1 MSRFLTFVVI
11 FTSFGVAH
19 AQQDGGNGGA
29 GGTGAGGAGAGG
41 TGTGTDTGT
50 TGDVTGGELD
60 TTEIVERGIETGPT
74 EQTESGFAGPEESGF
89 EPPGGG
95 RTFRARTFNS
105 GGQTREIVT
114 GGTSQTQRQ
123 IRPTFR
129 LGFVPSATMLA
140 RSRQRAVSR
149 WVTITPRATEIR
161 GMSFNPDQNGR
172 VTVRGQATSRYG
184 SLLAAAIARLE
195 PGVRSVRNEV
205 QIVPDAGA
213 ASQLQQPSIPQP
225 QPGIPQPQLGIPQ
238 PVAPARSIPFAPG
251 IQIPTNPAPTVPNP
265 APVQNQTPSTAPI
278 VLPLP
283 PLAPRR

>member
-1 MSRFLTFVVI
+1 
-11 FTSFGVAH
+11 
-19 AQQDGGNGGA
+19 
-29 GGTGAGGAGAGG
+29 
-41 TGTGTDTGT
+41 
-50 TGDVTGGELD
+50 
-60 TTEIVERGIETGPT
+60 
-74 EQTESGFAGPEESGF
+74 
-89 EPPGGG
+89 
-95 RTFRARTFNS
+95 
-105 GGQTREIVT
+105 
-114 GGTSQTQRQ
+114 
-123 IRPTFR
+123 
-129 LGFVPSATMLA
+129 MLA

-225 QPGIPQPQLGIPQ
+225 QPGIPQTQLGIPQ

-251 IQIPTNPAPTVPNP
+251 IQIPTNPAPSIPNP